1 MNSRKEIVGLIP
13 AAGFANRISPLLNCS
28 KEVHPI
34 SMGDGKTRVASS
46 FLIESFQEAKASKSY
61 LILRNGKWDIPEY
74 LLDGRAAGIPL
85 AYIVSESTRGVPY
98 TLEKAYPFIKDEIIL
113 LGFPDIIFEP
123 MDAFTQLLNQQQL
136 TSADLVLGLFKTEKP
151 EKADMVVFDKDER
164 LVDIIIK
171 PAQSQQ
177 IYTWIIAVWT
187 PVFTQ
192 FMHDFLNDKKD
203 SLSQSQSELHIGDIV
218 RAALQHNMKTSY
230 VQFDSGSFLDI
241 GTPEELKKIKNQD
254 WITPFNRN

>member
-1 MNSRKEIVGLIP
+1 MNNRKEIVGLIP
-13 AAGFANRISPLLNCS
+13 AAGFASRIASHLTCS

-34 SMGDGKTRVASS
+34 SLGGGKTRVASS
-46 FLIESFQEAKASKSY
+46 FLIESFQETKASRSY
-61 LILRNGKWDIPEY
+61 IILRKGKWDIPEY

-98 TLEKAYPFIKDEIIL
+98 TLDKAYPFINDNIIL

-123 MDAFTQLLNQQQL
+123 LDAFKQLLNQQQV
-136 TSADLVLGLFKTEKP
+136 TDADLVLGLFKTDKP
-151 EKADMVVFDKDER
+151 EKADMVVFDKNAH
-164 LVDIIIK
+164 LKDIIIK
-171 PAQSQQ
+171 PQKSQQ

-192 FMHDFLNDKKD
+192 FMHDHLNDKD
-203 SLSQSQSELHIGDIV
+203 SSLNLAQNELHIGDVV
-218 RAALQHNMKTSY
+218 RAAIKADLKTSY

-241 GTPEELKKIKNQD
+241 GTPAELKKTKSQD
-254 WITPFNRN
+254 WINPFNRN

>member
-1 MNSRKEIVGLIP
+1 MNNRKKIVGLIP
-13 AAGFANRISPLLNCS
+13 AAGFASRIAPHLTCS
-28 KEVHPI
+28 KEVHPV
-34 SMGDGKTRVASS
+34 SLGDGKTRVASS
-46 FLIESFQEAKASKSY
+46 FLIESLQEAEANKSY
-61 LILRNGKWDIPEY
+61 IILRKGKWDIPEY

-98 TLEKAYPFIKDEIIL
+98 TLDKAYPFIDDSIIL

-123 MDAFTQLLNQQQL
+123 LDAFTQLLNQQQV
-136 TSADLVLGLFKTEKP
+136 TGADLVLGLFKTDKP
-151 EKADMVVFDKDER
+151 EKADMVVFDRNGR
-164 LVDIIIK
+164 LKDIIIK
-171 PAQSQQ
+171 PKESQQ

-192 FMHDFLNDKKD
+192 FMHDYLNDEN
-203 SLSQSQSELHIGDIV
+203 STLNHTHNELHIGDVV
-218 RAALQHNMKTSY
+218 RAAIQAEMKTSY

-241 GTPEELKKIKNQD
+241 GTPAELKKTKSRD

>member
-13 AAGFANRISPLLNCS
+13 AAGFANRISSLLTCS

-34 SMGDGKTRVASS
+34 SLGDGNTRVASS
-46 FLIESFQEAKASKSY
+46 FLIESFQEAEANKSY
-61 LILRNGKWDIPEY
+61 MILRKGKWDIPEY
-74 LLDGRAAGIPL
+74 LLDGRAVGMPL

-98 TLEKAYPFIKDEIIL
+98 TLDKAYPFINDNIIL

-123 MDAFTQLLNQQQL
+123 LDAFTQLLNQQQV
-136 TSADLVLGLFKTEKP
+136 TGADLVLGLFKTDKP
-151 EKADMVVFDKDER
+151 EKADIVVFDKNGR
-164 LVDIIIK
+164 LKDIIIK
-171 PAQSQQ
+171 PEQSQQ

-192 FMHDFLNDKKD
+192 FMHDHLNDKNA
-203 SLSQSQSELHIGDIV
+203 SLRHTHSELHIGDVV
-218 RAALQHNMKTSY
+218 RAAIQSEIKTSY

-241 GTPEELKKIKNQD
+241 GTPAELKKTKSQD

>member
-1 MNSRKEIVGLIP
+1 MNSQKEIVGLIP
-13 AAGFANRISPLLNCS
+13 AAGFASRIASHLTCS

-34 SMGDGKTRVASS
+34 SLGDGKMRVASS
-46 FLIESFQEAKASKSY
+46 FLLESFQETTATKSY
-61 LILRNGKWDIPEY
+61 IILRKGKWDIPEN

-98 TLEKAYPFIKDEIIL
+98 TLDKAYPFINDNTIL

-123 MDAFTQLLNQQQL
+123 LDAFTQLLNQQQV
-136 TSADLVLGLFKTEKP
+136 TGADLVLGLFKTDKP
-151 EKADMVVFDKDER
+151 EKADMVVFDKNGR
-164 LVDIIIK
+164 LKDIVIK
-171 PAQSQQ
+171 PERSQQ

-187 PVFTQ
+187 PAFTK
-192 FMHDFLNDKKD
+192 FMHSHLNDKNS
-203 SLSQSQSELHIGDIV
+203 SLQHTQGELHIGDVV
-218 RAALQHNMKTSY
+218 RAAIKADMKTSY

-241 GTPEELKKIKNQD
+241 GTPAEFKKTKSQE